1 MRSKNERSI
10 FIANKFKDKNKL
22 ENEEN
27 EMAHQVFISHTERDI
42 AIFLIELAPE
52 QE

>member
-22 ENEEN
+22 EN